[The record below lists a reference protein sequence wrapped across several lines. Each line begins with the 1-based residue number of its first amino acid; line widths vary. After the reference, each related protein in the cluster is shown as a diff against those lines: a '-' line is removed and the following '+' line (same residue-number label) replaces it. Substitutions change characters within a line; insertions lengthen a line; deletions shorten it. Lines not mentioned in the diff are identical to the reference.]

1 MKIIIS
7 DANTRYIYREIE
19 DPTSSQVIAHMGS
32 QVIVINNEEY
42 VIDCSVMDN
51 DNNVLNIMVIG
62 VQSTEEDIQN
72 TENIEE

>member
-7 DANTRYIYREIE
+7 DVNTGYLYREIE

-42 VIDCSVMDN
+42 VVDCSVMDN

-62 VQSTEEDIQN
+62 AQSIEEDIQN
-72 TENIEE
+72 TENIEK